1 MKKTNSLFLSAV
13 FCAAVLCGTGCKN
26 NRTEKAVTGA
36 AGTFTMVTVQ
46 EKTKYADI
54 NVQYPQFPGYAPL
67 NKIISRSIL
76 GPYKDFRST
85 VKQGWT
91 EMNDIRSGS
100 GTDAGMP
107 PFSYDVVCKPVIY
120 NDRYI
125 SMLFITYAMEG
136 GAHGDT
142 TLSSFTY
149 DRKRNTIVS
158 ISEAAGYSLEELS
171 AYCGGYFTKNLNYGD
186 GSKESQEECAKWIA
200 DGTAPEKKN
209 YEKFTF
215 DGTTLTV
222 YFEPYIV
229 APYVYGIQKVELP
242 AK

>member
-158 ISEAAGYSLEELS
+158 IKRSSRLLARRTVGILRRLFYKEPELRRRQQRIP
-171 AYCGGYFTKNLNYGD
+171 GRMREMDRGRNR
-186 GSKESQEECAKWIA
+186 
-200 DGTAPEKKN
+200 P
-209 YEKFTF
+209 
-215 DGTTLTV
+215 
-222 YFEPYIV
+222 
-229 APYVYGIQKVELP
+229 
-242 AK
+242 